1 MPIVYEEDVLGV
13 GEERPL
19 DTAVGDADTPDGDE
33 FGRESGGNNNNNNA
47 LQEDIIEYEI
57 NENGDVELSKDK
69 RSGRYYRRY
78 PFKRR
83 NNR

>member
-1 MPIVYEEDVLGV
+1 MPIVYEEDGIGM
-13 GEERPL
+13 GE
-19 DTAVGDADTPDGDE
+19 DTEDVGDADTPNG
-33 FGRESGGNNNNNNA
+33 NNNA